1 MNGNHNIYTHVYVY
15 VYVYVCVYEYEYV
28 YVYVYVYLY
37 IYIYTHHQYIL
48 RGYNDSLAVISNFD
62 LLMSRGKKTVEVLQK
77 LWHLELLPGEHSEA
91 WSTCRKMIKDHE

>member
-1 MNGNHNIYTHVYVY
+1 MNMYMYMYMNMYMYMYMYMNMYMYMI
-15 VYVYVCVYEYEYV
+15 CICIC
-28 YVYVYVYLY
+28 